1 MTIREGRVH
10 ANGLEFAYLEA
21 GEGPLAL
28 CLHGFPDSARTWRHL
43 LPALADAGF
52 RAVAPWLR
60 GYAPTEIPGDGA
72 YQAGALAAD
81 AVALHEALGGDERA
95 VIVGHD
101 WGAVATY
108 AAAAAAPGRW
118 RRVVAMAIPPAGGA
132 ATFAANYDQ
141 IKRSFYVFF
150 FQSPLADAAV
160 PSHDLR
166 FIEELWRDWSPGYDG
181 AEDVA
186 HAKDAL
192 REPAN
197 LTAAIGYYRA
207 IFDPPRAGPK
217 NADHQQ
223 ASAGPAPQPTL
234 YLHGINDGCI
244 GVELSKGAEGAMG
257 PGSRVQLVERAGHF
271 LHVEKPAEVNGLI
284 ADWLTS

>member
-1 MTIREGRVH
+1 MATTEGRVH

-21 GEGPLAL
+21 GDGPLAL
-28 CLHGFPDSARTWRHL
+28 CLHGFPDSAWTWRHL

-60 GYAPTEIPGDGA
+60 GYAPTEIPADGA

-81 AVALHEALGGDERA
+81 ATALHEALGGDERA

-108 AAAAAAPGRW
+108 AAAAYAPGRW
-118 RRVVAMAIPPAGGA
+118 RRVVAIAIPPGGGA
-132 ATFAANYDQ
+132 AKFVANYDQ

-150 FQSPLADAAV
+150 FQSPLADTVV
-160 PSHDLR
+160 PRHDLQ

-181 AEDVA
+181 SEDVT

-197 LTAAIGYYRA
+197 LTAAVDYYRA
-207 IFDPPRAGPK
+207 AFDPSRQYPKYAEYQRAGTRP
-217 NADHQQ
+217 
-223 ASAGPAPQPTL
+223 SPQPTL
-234 YLHGINDGCI
+234 YLHGLNDGCM
-244 GVELSKGAEGAMG
+244 GVELSKGAEASLG

-271 LHVEKPAEVNGLI
+271 LHVERPAEVNRLI